1 VFHSLNLGG
10 VRPLDPRNF
19 AFGAGLFVDPG
30 TACRASPSHGVFMA
44 LAGAVTQ
51 QALCNRSRAGRAHG
65 FLASDA
71 AVPIAGIALP
81 VDGGWT
87 AH

>member
-1 VFHSLNLGG
+1 LIRATLRSA
-10 VRPLDPRNF
+10 P
-19 AFGAGLFVDPG
+19 AFSSILVLLVVL
-30 TACRASPSHGVFMA
+30 RHLMA

-71 AVPIAGIALP
+71 AVAGIALP
-81 VDGGWT
+81 VDGGWN